1 MASDTPPSFRWQ
13 SPRQLFKFV
22 LASYAA
28 RFNHSRLARN
38 EQNPWHRKDK
48 SMIPLN
54 PAQAESIFLPIGVFQ
69 LDKIPPEVRL
79 KIYREYF
86 IELSKDPLL
95 YREVLES
102 YYGNYNFR
110 LWNHNE
116 LKFHKNVSMNLV
128 RSMRHLT
135 LEYAD
140 HKDSSPA
147 GSQHIREHIFATS
160 VDHTENLPNFDQ
172 FIKKV
177 WYEPVNAK
185 IHQAMNLK
193 TLTVSVRINDGQ
205 ASLSGILDLVD
216 LVFLYFP
223 ALEKFTVYNLY
234 TFLARFRTFGLG
246 PNFLEALEKELI
258 TKKNVT

>member
-1 MASDTPPSFRWQ
+1 
-13 SPRQLFKFV
+13 
-22 LASYAA
+22 
-28 RFNHSRLARN
+28 
-38 EQNPWHRKDK
+38 
-48 SMIPLN
+48 
-54 PAQAESIFLPIGVFQ
+54 
-69 LDKIPPEVRL
+69 
-79 KIYREYF
+79 
-86 IELSKDPLL
+86 
-95 YREVLES
+95 
-102 YYGNYNFR
+102 
-110 LWNHNE
+110 
-116 LKFHKNVSMNLV
+116 MNLV
-128 RSMRHLT
+128 RSIRHLT

-216 LVFLYFP
+216 FVFLYFP
-223 ALEKFTVYNLY
+223 TLEKFTVYNLY

-258 TKKNVT
+258 TKKNVTSMETYNQGPQSFITRIGFECHWLGEDGKKKCFIMEMRLSRGETDHLRLRGVDGSESNIGVLRSSWVT